1 MEENKN
7 TPEIM
12 LPTGESLV
20 VSSSPHLSSP
30 DRTSHIMGKV
40 LLALIFPAAAGIW
53 YFGWRAAWVIFL
65 TAVFCIAAEAL
76 WCKVAGKPVKATV
89 LDGSAAVTGVIL
101 GLNMPPEVPFYV
113 PLLGAILA
121 IWIGK
126 QVFGGLGYNPF
137 NPAVVARVGLLIA
150 LPGIMTFSS
159 VPRGM
164 DQNYP
169 NVKEFR
175 TPVDAVTC
183 ATPLSIVSASPKI
196 KGNDYYAQKNFEKVD
211 NSALI
216 KQYFL
221 GCKGGSIGE
230 VCIPAILL
238 GALVLIGFNLINWRV
253 PVCYVGTVAIITGIV
268 NYFCPGVTPSP
279 LFHLVTGGLMFAAV
293 FMATDMVTCP
303 ITGTGCVIF
312 AFGCGVI
319 TSVIRI
325 WGNYPEGVSF
335 AILFM
340 NALVPLIDK
349 WSRHRPFGYRHRKEA
364 AK

>member
-1 MEENKN
+1 
-7 TPEIM
+7 
-12 LPTGESLV
+12 
-20 VSSSPHLSSP
+20 
-30 DRTSHIMGKV
+30 
-40 LLALIFPAAAGIW
+40 
-53 YFGWRAAWVIFL
+53 
-65 TAVFCIAAEAL
+65 
-76 WCKVAGKPVKATV
+76 
-89 LDGSAAVTGVIL
+89 
-101 GLNMPPEVPFYV
+101 MPPEVPFYV

-150 LPGIMTFSS
+150 LPGIMTFSP

-175 TPVDAVTC
+175 NPVDAVTC

-196 KGNDYYAQKNFEKVD
+196 KGNDYYAQANFEKVD
-211 NSALI
+211 NTELI

-221 GCKGGSIGE
+221 GCKGGAIGE
-230 VCIPAILL
+230 VCIPAIIL
-238 GALVLIGFNLINWRV
+238 GALVLIGFNLINWRI
-253 PVCYVGTVAIITGIV
+253 PVCYVGTVAIITGAV

-293 FMATDMVTCP
+293 FMATDMVTSP

-312 AFGCGVI
+312 AFGCGVL

-349 WSRHRPFGYRHRKEA
+349 WSRTLPFGHRYRNEA
-364 AK
+364 VK

>member
-1 MEENKN
+1 MDENKN

-12 LPTGESLV
+12 LPTGEDLV

-30 DRTSHIMGKV
+30 DKTSAIMGKV
-40 LLALIFPAAAGIW
+40 LIALAFPFAAGIW
-53 YFGWRAAWVIFL
+53 YFGWKAAWIVLL
-65 TAVFCIAAEAL
+65 TAFFCIAAEAL
-76 WCKVAGKPVKATV
+76 WCKLAGKPVKATL

-113 PLLGAILA
+113 PLLGALLA

-150 LPGIMTFSS
+150 LPGIMTFSP

-164 DQNYP
+164 DQSYP

-183 ATPLSIVSASPKI
+183 ATPLSIVSAAPKI
-196 KGNDYYAQKNFEKVD
+196 KGNDFYAQTNFEKVD
-211 NSALI
+211 TPELI
-216 KQYFL
+216 KQYFI

-238 GALVLIGFNLINWRV
+238 GGLLLVAFNLINWRV
-253 PVCYVGTVAIITGIV
+253 PVCYLGTVAVITGVV

-279 LFHLVTGGLMFAAV
+279 LFHLVTGGLMFAAI
-293 FMATDMVTCP
+293 FMATDMVTSP

-340 NALVPLIDK
+340 NALVPLIDR
-349 WSRHRPFGYRHRKEA
+349 WSRTRPFGYARKKEA

>member
-1 MEENKN
+1 
-7 TPEIM
+7 M
-12 LPTGESLV
+12 LPRGDNLV

-30 DRTSHIMGKV
+30 DGTSGIMGKV
-40 LLALIFPAAAGIW
+40 LIALAFPAAAGIW
-53 YFGWRAAWVIFL
+53 YFGWNAAWIILL
-65 TAVFCIAAEAL
+65 TTFFSIAAEAL
-76 WCKVAGKPVKATV
+76 WCKLAGKPVKATL

-150 LPGIMTFSS
+150 LPGIMTFSP

-183 ATPLSIVSASPKI
+183 ATPLSIVSSAPKI
-196 KGNDYYAQKNFEKVD
+196 KGNDFYAQSNFEKVD
-211 NSALI
+211 TPELI
-216 KQYFL
+216 KQYFI
-221 GCKGGSIGE
+221 GCKGGSIDE

-238 GALVLIGFNLINWRV
+238 GGLLLVVFNLINWRV
-253 PVCYVGTVAIITGIV
+253 PVCYVGTVAVITGIV
-268 NYFCPGVTPSP
+268 DYFCPGVTPSP

-293 FMATDMVTCP
+293 FMATDMVTSP

-312 AFGCGVI
+312 AFGCGVL

-349 WSRHRPFGYRHRKEA
+349 WSRTRPFGYGR
-364 AK
+364 